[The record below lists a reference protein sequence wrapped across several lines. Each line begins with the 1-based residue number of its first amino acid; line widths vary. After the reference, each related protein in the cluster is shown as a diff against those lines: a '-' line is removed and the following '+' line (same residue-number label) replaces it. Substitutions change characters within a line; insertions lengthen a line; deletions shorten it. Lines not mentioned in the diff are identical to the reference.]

1 MVRVYLILS
10 VTTNIL
16 FMLMKLI
23 LIYTAEEVE
32 GVYDVDKE
40 LSLRCQTG
48 RAQIFYC
55 GLRFVNGFEVL
66 ATEARRIQEG
76 RFPGDLEAL
85 SSCSCK

>member
-1 MVRVYLILS
+1 MKTKSREDLMLRMYLNLS

-40 LSLRCQTG
+40 LLLRCQTV
-48 RAQIFYC
+48 RAQISILWSAF
-55 GLRFVNGFEVL
+55 GVL

-76 RFPGDLEAL
+76 RFPGV
-85 SSCSCK
+85 S